1 MSDHSQNIKYQHIL
15 SSGKE
20 LFWKHGIKRVSVEEI
35 CSQAKVSKM
44 TFYKFF
50 KNKKALVIA
59 ILENTVGVAL
69 EDYKELINQDCS
81 FTDKIA
87 QILKMKLEGSKDI
100 SQEFILDIYQNQ
112 SMGLLPY
119 MEELGKKSLAL
130 TMAFLLDSQKK
141 GHIRQDIKVDFILYY
156 FNHMM
161 VMTTDPEL
169 LSKYEKPQDLIME
182 STEFFFYGIGAKQMD
197 K

>member
-141 GHIRQDIKVDFILYY
+141 GLIRQDIKVDFILYY
-156 FNHMM
+156 FNQMM
-161 VMTTDPEL
+161 AMTTDPEL

>member
-141 GHIRQDIKVDFILYY
+141 GHIRQNIKVDFILYY

-161 VMTTDPEL
+161 AMTTDPEL

-182 STEFFFYGIGAKQMD
+182 ATEFFFYGIGAKQMD

>member
-156 FNHMM
+156 FNQMM
-161 VMTTDPEL
+161 AMTTDPEL

>member
-35 CSQAKVSKM
+35 CAQAKVSKM

-87 QILKMKLEGSKDI
+87 QMLKMKLEGSKDI

-119 MEELGKKSLAL
+119 MEELGKKSLAI

-156 FNHMM
+156 FNQMM
-161 VMTTDPEL
+161 AMTTDPEL

-182 STEFFFYGIGAKQMD
+182 ATKFFFYGIGAKQMD
-197 K
+197 R

>member
-35 CSQAKVSKM
+35 CAQAKVSKM

-141 GHIRQDIKVDFILYY
+141 GLIRQDIKVDFILYY

-161 VMTTDPEL
+161 AMTTDPEL

>member
-1 MSDHSQNIKYQHIL
+1 MSDHSHNIKYQHIL

-20 LFWKHGIKRVSVEEI
+20 LFWKHGIKRISVEEI

-141 GHIRQDIKVDFILYY
+141 GHIRQNIKVDFILYY

-161 VMTTDPEL
+161 AMTTDPEL

-182 STEFFFYGIGAKQMD
+182 ATEFFFYGIGAKQMD

>member
-35 CSQAKVSKM
+35 CAQAKVSKM

-50 KNKKALVIA
+50 KNKKALVTA

-119 MEELGKKSLAL
+119 MEELGKKSLAI
-130 TMAFLLDSQKK
+130 TVAFLLDSQKK

-156 FNHMM
+156 FNQMM
-161 VMTTDPEL
+161 AMTTDPEL

>member
-59 ILENTVGVAL
+59 ILENTMGIAL

-141 GHIRQDIKVDFILYY
+141 GLIRQDIKVDFILYY

-161 VMTTDPEL
+161 AMTTDPEL

>member
-15 SSGKE
+15 KAGKE
-20 LFWKHGIKRVSVEEI
+20 LFWRHGIKRVSVEEI

-50 KNKKALVIA
+50 KNKRELALA
-59 ILENTVGVAL
+59 ILKNIVGFRL
-69 EDYKELINQDCS
+69 KEYETIIHTDYA
-81 FTDKIA
+81 FTDKVNA
-87 QILKMKLEGSKDI
+87 LLKMKLESTKDI
-100 SQEFILDIYQNQ
+100 GQEFIVDIYQNPDL
-112 SMGLLPY
+112 GLKPY
-119 MEELGKKSLAL
+119 MEEQIKTSMRL
-130 TMAFLLDSQKK
+130 TMDFLLDSQKK

-161 VMTTDPEL
+161 SMTTDPEL

-182 STEFFFYGIGAKQMD
+182 STKFFFYGIGAKQMD

>member
-35 CSQAKVSKM
+35 CAQAKVSKM

-87 QILKMKLEGSKDI
+87 QMLKMKLESSKDI

-119 MEELGKKSLAL
+119 MEELGKKSLSI

-161 VMTTDPEL
+161 AMTTDPEL

>member
-141 GHIRQDIKVDFILYY
+141 GLIRQDIKVDFILYY

-161 VMTTDPEL
+161 AMTTDPEL